1 MRKLLAFLLCLALL
15 AAPALASGESSGGP
29 SGGGASKEIV
39 AMDGASVTADEEYFT
54 GTVTEHGVKDFTIAA
69 DNEQVIGLSVSGD
82 PSGEPVVIE
91 NGRIELGHRGTA
103 ISLTG
108 GNTIIDNVV
117 VWNNATEGVSASG
130 NAVALLKNVVVYGAQ
145 DIATYRR
152 VSPFALGLAGSMRV
166 TNAVGQSQVTYE
178 DSVVV
183 SGSWA
188 PLSTDAGFGVTLTT
202 KNVLA
207 GDGWLEVAQPGKE
220 YTATK
225 EVGGVTYGFTLGD
238 SAHYN
243 SGYVSYCDSG
253 FHNYYYDSEF
263 YGTDYVIILSS
274 SVSSAT
280 LVNDKCWSDRIGIM
294 WHKNQG
300 GTVDITGGS
309 LYADR
314 CLFMMKAFSD
324 LDTDGCHA
332 TLTVD
337 GTDLSVGDEG
347 VIFQMLTSDDCGLN
361 YEALQIPAVEDD
373 FSQVECLMGT
383 MVQKTYTEG
392 FPPTMMYVF
401 SLNGEEVGVSKDDY
415 DAFVAANPTAEP
427 VLVEYVP
434 QQDSAATFRNLSVEG
449 DIYNAVWQAYQGV
462 NVTFDNA
469 DITGVISS
477 AWARHVDADGNPLP
491 GGTVIPAD
499 SSLDCHLGMGRVKN
513 TAAPTVNNPVYLTL
527 ENGAVWNVTG
537 TSYLSALTVDNA
549 TVNGTVTVDGAAVD
563 VNAGGSWEGEI
574 VVTPAVGGEITWA
587 DFQAWLMEIL
597 PDVCPFPEAVGPII
611 LATESWDDIDIEGSG
626 PWGKIFGEDAF
637 NASTFDEFVAA
648 GGVGTYN
655 TEYEDLPLEDAP
667 DMSASGEPSGG
678 AS

>member
-1 MRKLLAFLLCLALL
+1 MKLTKRLSLILALAMVLSL
-15 AAPALASGESSGGP
+15 AALASGEP
-29 SGGGASKEIV
+29 SGGASGGASEEAVSI
-39 AMDGASVTADEEYFT
+39 DGGNIETDDAYFT
-54 GTVTEHGVKDFTIAA
+54 GTVTENGVRDFTVSA
-69 DNEQVIGLSVSGD
+69 EGKQVIGLAIGGD
-82 PSGEPVVIE
+82 PSGEPVLVE
-91 NGRIELGHRGTA
+91 NGLIRLDKRGTG

-108 GNTIIDNVV
+108 GRSVIDNVV

-130 NAVALLKNVVVYGAQ
+130 NAVATLKNVVIYGAQ
-145 DIATYRR
+145 DIGSYHR

-178 DSVVV
+178 DSLVV

-188 PLSTDAGFGVTLTT
+188 PLSTDAGMGVTLTT
-202 KNVLA
+202 RNVLA
-207 GDGWLEVAQPGKE
+207 GVGWLEIAQPGKE
-220 YTATK
+220 YTAVK

-280 LVNDKCWSDRIGIM
+280 LVNDKCYSDRIGIM

-314 CLFMMKAFSD
+314 CLFMMKGYSD
-324 LDTDGCHA
+324 LDTDGCHPN
-332 TLTVD
+332 LIVD
-337 GTDLSVGDEG
+337 GTDLSVGPEN
-347 VIFQMLTSDDCGLN
+347 VLLQVMTSDDCGLN
-361 YEALQIPAVEDD
+361 YEALQVPVEEDD
-373 FSQVECLMGT
+373 LGGVSCLMGT

-392 FPPTMMYVF
+392 FPPTVMYVF
-401 SLNGEEVGVSKDDY
+401 DQNGQEVGVSKADY
-415 DAFVAANPTAEP
+415 AAFTVANPAARP
-427 VLVEYVP
+427 VMVEYEP
-434 QQDSAATFRNLSVEG
+434 QQDCTALFKNLTVSG
-449 DIYNAVWQAYQGV
+449 DIYNASWQAYQGLD
-462 NVTFDNA
+462 VTFDNA
-469 DITGVISS
+469 QITGVISAS
-477 AWARHVDADGNPLP
+477 QARHVDGDGNVLP

-499 SSLDCHLGMGRVKN
+499 SSLDCHLGMGRLKN
-513 TAAPTVNNPVYLTL
+513 TAAPTINDPVYLTL

-537 TSYLSALTVDNA
+537 TSYLKRLTVTRA
-549 TVNGTVTVDGAAVD
+549 AVNGTVTVDGVPVD
-563 VNAGGSWEGEI
+563 TSLGGTWEGEI
-574 VVTPAVGGEITWA
+574 VVSPAAGSVTWG
-587 DFQAWLMEIL
+587 DYQAWLISIL
-597 PDVCPFPEAVGPII
+597 PEVCPFPEEVGKII
-611 LATESWDDIDIEGSG
+611 LATNSWEEIDMAGG

-637 NASTFDEFVAA
+637 ACTPWAEFRDN

-655 TEYEDLPLEDAP
+655 ADFVDLPAADAP
-667 DMSASGEPSGG
+667 ASGE